1 MTVIALTQE
10 MGSLARDVAERVASE
25 LGLTLMRH
33 EVVDSVSTRMHV
45 PTSLINRLREGQ
57 AGAIERMRAD
67 RTSLAVYMTEEVL
80 EAAAR
85 GNVVLRGW
93 GATLLLRAVP
103 HVVRV
108 RVTRPFAQRVA
119 WLQEHLGTDDVEA
132 AEEEVRRSDRAH
144 AARMQAQ
151 FGVTWGDPLL
161 YDLVLN
167 TERVSVESCAAQIVA
182 LSRRPEFAETE
193 ASRTMLRNLA
203 LDARVRAALRAD
215 ETTREVDITVASDS
229 GRVVLTGI
237 VLHADEMPA
246 TERVVRA
253 VPGVADVDNRLKV
266 MAKSRLFPSAF
277 PQR

>member
-10 MGSLARDVAERVASE
+10 MGSLARDVAERVANE

-57 AGAIERMRAD
+57 AGTIERMRAD

-93 GATLLLRAVP
+93 GATMLLRAVP

-119 WLQEHLGTDDVEA
+119 WLQERLGTDDVDA

-144 AARMQAQ
+144 AARMHAQ

-167 TERVSVESCAAQIVA
+167 TERLSVESCAAQIVA
-182 LSRRPEFAETE
+182 LARRPEFAETE
-193 ASRTMLRNLA
+193 ASRTMLQNLA

-215 ETTREVDITVASDS
+215 EATREVDVTVASDR
-229 GRVVLTGI
+229 GRVVLTGM
-237 VLHADEMPA
+237 VLAADEVPA
-246 TERVVRA
+246 AARVAAA
-253 VPGVADVDNRLKV
+253 VPGVSAIENRLRV
-266 MAKSRLFPSAF
+266 IAKSKLFPGF
-277 PQR
+277 